1 MLKRTLIALS
11 NLRAFREGNLCSR
24 VHFSQGGGL
33 SGCLPDVDLGYLLQ
47 TVAPI
52 SSGTPANQRHGKAM
66 SDGDG
71 ELLYF
76 SQIAAG
82 VQFGTTDGR
91 VSKSTVLLTPSL
103 LPSLT
108 PRP

>member
-1 MLKRTLIALS
+1 MKVIFALVFIS
-11 NLRAFREGNLCSR
+11 
-24 VHFSQGGGL
+24 VKGGGL
-33 SGCLPDVDLGYLLQ
+33 SGCLPDVDLCYLLQ

-103 LPSLT
+103 LPSQT